1 METPYDI
8 RHAYRST
15 ADRLADKVS
24 AHRSEVC
31 YGADVLNQQ
40 KKNARRAFSRADR
53 RFARAFC
60 AAFITVEE

>member
-15 ADRLADKVS
+15 AGRLADKVS
-24 AHRSEVC
+24 GHRSEVS
-31 YGADVLNQQ
+31 YGANVGKRRAKMD
-40 KKNARRAFSRADR
+40 RRAFSRADR